1 MEKLIVT
8 VRDRIGNK
16 REIDVELPG
25 EKAFGLIREPLV
37 KLLRGEAGGA
47 GSFYYRDRILAE
59 DKTLSE
65 SLVRDGAV
73 LELR

>member
-1 MEKLIVT
+1 MEKRIVT

-25 EKAFGLIREPLV
+25 DKAFGLLREPLV
-37 KLLRGEAGGA
+37 RLLRGETGGA
-47 GSFYYRDRILAE
+47 GIFYYRDRILAE